1 MVNDN
6 EWFKLGSISQ
16 TKLMIEMYKDR
27 LNQLT
32 SKNRDAIRQHQLK
45 QRIYNYATRTPKP
58 QHDRTD
64 LA

>member
-1 MVNDN
+1 MNDS

-32 SKNRDAIRQHQLK
+32 SSNRDAIRQHQLK

-58 QHDRTD
+58 QHDRAN
-64 LA
+64 LLG

>member
-1 MVNDN
+1 MNDN

-32 SKNRDAIRQHQLK
+32 SSNRDAIRRTQLQ
-45 QRIYNYATRTPKP
+45 QRIHNYALNTNKP
-58 QHDRTD
+58 QHDRTN
-64 LA
+64 LL

>member
-1 MVNDN
+1 MNDS

-16 TKLMIEMYKDR
+16 TKLMIDR

-32 SKNRDAIRQHQLK
+32 VKNRDAIRQHQLK
-45 QRIYNYATRTPKP
+45 QRIYNYATRSPKP